1 MKNVFHLH
9 VNFHMKNFPEG
20 LILKLYWETRGNW
33 LGDGPLKICPDYQI
47 LTHSFVNTKK
57 VIAKLVVKLTLY
69 LQWCGNLLLSFLFEI
84 TWCCRILF
92 WSDLNHS
99 LIDQTPGGLQK
110 KMQKTKKQNN
120 SDTKDDKLKMV
131 VGTCWTSVTITRKIH
146 QYYSE
151 RKLLSQS
158 HSNCESFSL
167 CPFAHSGQ
175 LRESPSFTSCSIEE
189 TFFML
194 QDHTLPSVCGSSLY
208 CSNCLFTSARFQY
221 LTWSVACRIKLKSI
235 HLENNVNFLNLHVF
249 FFPFLFWKPLSLHI
263 FGFGKSSSQWT
274 SLISTTY
281 QRKCQS
287 GTNELTSLCTCK

>member
-1 MKNVFHLH
+1 MMWKPAAVIFVRNNMVLSDTF
-9 VNFHMKNFPEG
+9 
-20 LILKLYWETRGNW
+20 LIRSEPFINR
-33 LGDGPLKICPDYQI
+33 
-47 LTHSFVNTKK
+47 SNTWR
-57 VIAKLVVKLTLY
+57 IAKK
-69 LQWCGNLLLSFLFEI
+69 
-84 TWCCRILF
+84 
-92 WSDLNHS
+92 DA
-99 LIDQTPGGLQK
+99 K
-110 KMQKTKKQNN
+110 KQKQNN

-151 RKLLSQS
+151 RKLLRQS
-158 HSNCESFSL
+158 LSNCESFSL

-249 FFPFLFWKPLSLHI
+249 FSFFILKTSKPTYFWLW
-263 FGFGKSSSQWT
+263 QV
-274 SLISTTY
+274 
-281 QRKCQS
+281 
-287 GTNELTSLCTCK
+287 